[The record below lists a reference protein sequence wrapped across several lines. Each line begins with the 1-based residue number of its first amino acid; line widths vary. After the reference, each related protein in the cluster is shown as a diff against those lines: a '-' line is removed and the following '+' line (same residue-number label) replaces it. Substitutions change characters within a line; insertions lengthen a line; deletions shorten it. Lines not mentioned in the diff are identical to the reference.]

1 MSEGERTSD
10 VSQPPVTIKTRNIRS
25 AKCEV
30 LCCCCIAYTV
40 VWKKRLQASSKKM
53 KMNSPDDSSDNE
65 SSTSSS
71 WLPLESNPAIFTS
84 YARSTSHLSQSW
96 EFVDVLGFGGDAKDD
111 LLLLSPT
118 ESKISNNV
126 AGAIFLF
133 PTTDAIYADRGLQKS
148 WLRKQNQLH
157 HDVLSHNV
165 FHLEQVKGFGNACG
179 TIAATHVLL
188 NSGLALPDI
197 PDPFNER
204 GKITSPLCTY
214 KNTCIKIT
222 SNADQEHDTLRRQRG
237 EMLVQTQEL
246 HNISDRS
253 AQSTASQTPCPESGD
268 TYLGHHYCAFIP
280 VKINGKNHLVELDG
294 TKIRPIDHGTIEGE
308 IDNDDVNNNAFL
320 RAVANVVKRKWM
332 TLEPN
337 RIDFSLMA
345 LVQKS

>member
-1 MSEGERTSD
+1 M
-10 VSQPPVTIKTRNIRS
+10 I
-25 AKCEV
+25 
-30 LCCCCIAYTV
+30 
-40 VWKKRLQASSKKM
+40 
-53 KMNSPDDSSDNE
+53 SPDDSSDNE
-65 SSTSSS
+65 EGDRLKDIHHHLSTNKSPSNSSSS

-96 EFVDVLGFGGDAKDD
+96 EFVDVLGFGGGAKDD

-118 ESKISNNV
+118 ESNLSNIV

-133 PTTDAIYADRGLQKS
+133 PTTDTIYADRGLQKLQ
-148 WLRKQNQLH
+148 LRKQNQRH
-157 HDVLSHNV
+157 QGALSRNV

-197 PDPFNER
+197 PDPFNES
-204 GKITSPLCTY
+204 GPIASPLSTY

-222 SNADQEHDTLRRQRG
+222 KTDDQEHDSLRRQRG

-253 AQSTASQTPCPESGD
+253 AQSTTSQTPCPESGD

-280 VKINGKNHLVELDG
+280 VKIDGTNHVVELDG
-294 TKIRPIDHGTIEGE
+294 TKIRPIDHGTI
-308 IDNDDVNNNAFL
+308 DNNNDDDDNTFL

-332 TLEPN
+332 ALEPN

-345 LVQKS
+345 LVKKAQ

>member
-1 MSEGERTSD
+1 
-10 VSQPPVTIKTRNIRS
+10 
-25 AKCEV
+25 
-30 LCCCCIAYTV
+30 
-40 VWKKRLQASSKKM
+40 M
-53 KMNSPDDSSDNE
+53 KSSDYEEDDRLKDIHNHL
-65 SSTSSS
+65 STNKSASSS

-84 YARSTSHLSQSW
+84 YARSTSHLPQSW
-96 EFVDVLGFGGDAKDD
+96 EFVDVLGFGGGAKDD

-118 ESKISNNV
+118 ESNLSDNV

-148 WLRKQNQLH
+148 WLRKQNQRH
-157 HDVLSHNV
+157 HDVLSRYV

-197 PDPFNER
+197 PDPFNES
-204 GKITSPLCTY
+204 GAIISPLSIY

-222 SNADQEHDTLRRQRG
+222 NTDQEHDSLRLRRQRG

-253 AQSTASQTPCPESGD
+253 AQSTASQTQCPASGD

-280 VKINGKNHLVELDG
+280 VRIAGKNHVVELDG
-294 TKIRPIDHGTIEGE
+294 TKIRPIDHGTIEGN
-308 IDNDDVNNNAFL
+308 IDNDDFNNNAFL

-332 TLEPN
+332 ALEPN

-345 LVQKS
+345 LVKKA